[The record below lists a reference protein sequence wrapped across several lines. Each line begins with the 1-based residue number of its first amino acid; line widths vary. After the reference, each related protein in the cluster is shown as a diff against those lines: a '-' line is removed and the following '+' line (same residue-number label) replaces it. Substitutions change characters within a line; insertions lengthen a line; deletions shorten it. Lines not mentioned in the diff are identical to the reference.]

1 IVKGDEKLSDTAAT
15 SKVIDPGMFGNDSVN
30 SSDTSKNSSSSS
42 SSTNI
47 DDMRFLKPIQKPI
60 AGKDA
65 QHAPRFRRESEM
77 YPAIASLF
85 RLVERLICKFA
96 ILQDSTQK
104 TSPSQSVKVYEKADV
119 GPKDSDNYLHID
131 LGLFISDMWKHPA
144 FNDRAM
150 KHNKGPE
157 IGAADP
163 KYADIFAIVKAKISE
178 DDQVDAYKQL
188 LLYTYSIYWHQHDC
202 RFAWGLTVC
211 DTAIRA
217 CVFGNDGFLA
227 SDKMDL
233 SEADGRSA
241 FIGLLVNMA
250 YCGREQLGFDPTIRY
265 NSVRSMWEIDVFNDS
280 DSTKT
285 TCEIV
290 SVMQAAERIFGR
302 HTRCFRCK
310 LPDDENGTEKNNDS
324 DSDSDSNGLGHFI
337 VKDAWAYAEGDPDS
351 PGFRDEVSVLRSIN
365 EQLGADASFEGTIPK
380 LHWGGVVRITGQD
393 GVALEDKADP
403 LFQIL
408 SNEDSANHRRVHK
421 RLAMGPIGEPLR
433 MVRSVD
439 ELIVVVA
446 DAMEAHNAILERCGI
461 LHRDISTN
469 NILINRS
476 QGSVRGML
484 IDFDCAVRT
493 DASDKT

>member
-1 IVKGDEKLSDTAAT
+1 GAFAHVQKPTTSTSNATPIVNRVGTTDSHTNKHKPVNGLMKERKAEVDYAFENRFMVHNDIINMLAPKCSSKRAEAQRVASLVTRELEGIAKGDEKLSDIAAA
-15 SKVIDPGMFGNDSVN
+15 SEDIEPVMFGNDSVD

-42 SSTNI
+42 TSI
-47 DDMRFLKPIQKPI
+47 DDMRVLKLIQKPI

-65 QHAPRFRRESEM
+65 QPVPRFRRESEM

-96 ILQDSTQK
+96 ISQDSTQK
-104 TSPSQSVKVYEKADV
+104 TSPSQSVKVYEKADFS
-119 GPKDSDNYLHID
+119 PKDSDNYLRID
-131 LGLFISDMWKHPA
+131 VGLFISDMWKRPA
-144 FNDRAM
+144 FNGRAV

-157 IGAADP
+157 IGAVDP
-163 KYADIFAIVKAKISE
+163 KYADIFAVVEAKVSE

-188 LLYTYSIYWHQHDC
+188 LLYTYNIYWRQHDR

-211 DTAIRA
+211 GTAVRA

-241 FIGLLVNMA
+241 FVGLLVNMA
-250 YCGREQLGFDPTIRY
+250 YCGREQLGFDLTIRY

-280 DSTKT
+280 DGTKT

-310 LPDDENGTEKNNDS
+310 LPDDENESDNDS
-324 DSDSDSNGLGHFI
+324 NSNSDNNSNGLGHFI

-351 PGFRDEVSVLRSIN
+351 PGFRDE
-365 EQLGADASFEGTIPK
+365 
-380 LHWGGVVRITGQD
+380 
-393 GVALEDKADP
+393 
-403 LFQIL
+403 
-408 SNEDSANHRRVHK
+408 
-421 RLAMGPIGEPLR
+421 
-433 MVRSVD
+433 
-439 ELIVVVA
+439 
-446 DAMEAHNAILERCGI
+446 
-461 LHRDISTN
+461 
-469 NILINRS
+469 
-476 QGSVRGML
+476 
-484 IDFDCAVRT
+484 
-493 DASDKT
+493 